1 MFELTPQNIA
11 IVAVVVIG
19 ALALWKMYKP
29 SEQRAEYVEY
39 AQDDMSKDQLKAL
52 VYSLAKI
59 IKDSKSE
66 DEVTRRRI
74 EDLQYA
80 DGLQREQ
87 TKFLTA
93 NVNKTTSVL

>member
-11 IVAVVVIG
+11 IIAVIVIG
-19 ALALWKMYKP
+19 ALVLWKTYKP
-29 SEQRAEYVEY
+29 SEQRAEYS
-39 AQDDMSKDQLKAL
+39 QDDMSKDQLKAL

-59 IKDSKSE
+59 IKDSKAE
-66 DEVTRRRI
+66 DEVTNKRI

-80 DGLQREQ
+80 DSLQREQ

>member
-11 IVAVVVIG
+11 IVIGFVVVVFFI
-19 ALALWKMYKP
+19 LKMYNP
-29 SEQRAEYVEY
+29 SEQRAEYAEGN
-39 AQDDMSKDQLKAL
+39 MSNDKLKAL
-52 VYSLAKI
+52 VYSLAKS
-59 IKDSKSE
+59 IKDSKEE
-66 DEVTRRRI
+66 DELLRKRI

-93 NVNKTTSVL
+93 NVNKTTSVM